1 MKEVLLVG
9 AGGFAGSI
17 GRYLLA
23 LAGTKWFPMEFPL
36 GTFTANVL
44 GCFIIGILM
53 GAGMKTEWMTRDMFL
68 LLATG
73 FCGGFTTFSTFSAE
87 NINFITTGHYLM
99 ATFYFLGSVI
109 MGFLAV
115 LFGMS
120 LIK

>member
-9 AGGFAGSI
+9 AGGFAGSA

-23 LAGTKWFPMEFPL
+23 LAGTKWLPMEFPL

-44 GCFIIGILM
+44 GCFIIGVLI

-87 NINFITTGHYLM
+87 NVNFIATGHYLM
-99 ATFYFLGSVI
+99 AAFYFLGSI
-109 MGFLAV
+109 ILGALAV
-115 LFGMS
+115 LLGLW